1 MQNRVRSFGHDL
13 TSAAGAQKKIKKW
26 RGLSLKVA
34 ESLIAPS
41 SGATIQSVWWRKT
54 CKIVVLAVLS
64 LNISHLTITAEA
76 SWRIYGLEP
85 PLVSPPTWYLTVKT
99 FLKYRRTFFSIF
111 HLRLK
116 FWTFWVALSWQDNL
130 LPPVRQLLILENK
143 SNSERELKSLLT

>member
-1 MQNRVRSFGHDL
+1 MQNRVRSFGRDL
-13 TSAAGAQKKIKKW
+13 TSAAGAQKRNEEVWVSKW
-26 RGLSLKVA
+26 PSLLLLPQVERPFSQFDKGKPVK
-34 ESLIAPS
+34 S
-41 SGATIQSVWWRKT
+41 
-54 CKIVVLAVLS
+54 S

-76 SWRIYGLEP
+76 SWRICGLEP

-99 FLKYRRTFFSIF
+99 FLKYQRTFSSIF

-116 FWTFWVALSWQDNL
+116 FWTFGVALSWQDNL